1 MSHDALR
8 HVKPACRAVGAYTLA
23 AHRAPIKVNQNE
35 NPFDLPAELK
45 QRVLQAA
52 AERDW
57 ARYPDFDPGE
67 LLARL
72 AEFAGWRPD
81 GVLAGNGSNELIEA
95 TLLVSVG
102 AGTRVVIPE
111 PTFTLYGL
119 MTTLLGG
126 TQVPVPLAPDLS
138 YDGDALLAARRAAAA
153 PVTIVCSPNNPT
165 GSLLAAEHVA
175 RLCDDADGLV
185 VVDEAYHEFSGSTV
199 APLLHAHRNLIVL
212 RTFSKAMGMA
222 GLRVG
227 YLLAAPELVR
237 EINKARLPYNVNFF
251 SQLAALAALEA
262 QDTLRARVALLVRER
277 ERLRGAL
284 AELPGVER
292 VYPSAA
298 NFLLLE
304 LASARPRALFEAL
317 HERGILVRD
326 VSGYP
331 RLSRCLR
338 VSVGTPEEND
348 ALLRAFGPAIEAVG
362 AAPVAAARSI

>member
-1 MSHDALR
+1 MDFDALR

-23 AHRAPIKVNQNE
+23 AQRAPIKVNQNE
-35 NPFDLPAELK
+35 NPFDLPAEIK
-45 QRVLQAA
+45 ERVLRAA
-52 AERDW
+52 AARDW
-57 ARYPDFDPGE
+57 ARYPDFDPVE
-67 LLARL
+67 LLASL
-72 AEFAGWRPD
+72 ASFAGWRSD

-126 TQVPVPLAPDLS
+126 QAVPVPLASDLS
-138 YDGDALLAARRAAAA
+138 YDVESLLAARRATQA

-165 GSLLAAEHVA
+165 GGVLAAEQVA
-175 RLCDDADGLV
+175 RLCADADGLV
-185 VVDEAYHEFSGSTV
+185 VIDEAYHEFSGRTV
-199 APLLHAHRNLIVL
+199 VPLLHAHPNLIVL

-262 QDTLRARVALLVRER
+262 QDVLAARVALLRSER
-277 ERLRGAL
+277 ARLHAGL
-284 AELPGVER
+284 TGVPGVAR
-292 VYPSAA
+292 VYPSEA

-304 LASARPRALFEAL
+304 LARARPRAVFEAL
-317 HERGILVRD
+317 HQRGILVRD

-331 RLSRCLR
+331 RLASCLR
-338 VSVGTPEEND
+338 VSVGTPAEND
-348 ALLRAFGPAIEAVG
+348 ALLAALAPALEAALAEPALASG
-362 AAPVAAARSI
+362 RI

>member
-1 MSHDALR
+1 MTNDPLR

-23 AHRAPIKVNQNE
+23 AHRAAIKVNQNE
-35 NPFDLPAELK
+35 NPFDLPAEIK
-45 QRVLQAA
+45 ARVLRAA

-57 ARYPDFDPGE
+57 ARYPDFDPSE

-102 AGTRVVIPE
+102 AATRVVIPE

-126 TQVPVPLAPDLS
+126 EQVSVPLAADLS
-138 YDGDALLAARRAAAA
+138 YDIEALLAARRSAQA

-165 GSLLAAEHVA
+165 GGTLAAEHVA
-175 RLCDDADGLV
+175 RLCADADGLV
-185 VVDEAYHEFSGSTV
+185 VVDEAYHEFSGHSV
-199 APLLHAHRNLIVL
+199 VPLLHEHRNLIVL

-222 GLRVG
+222 GLRLG
-227 YLLAAPELVR
+227 YLLASPALVR

-251 SQLAALAALEA
+251 SQLAALAVLEA
-262 QDTLRARVALLVRER
+262 RDVLAERVALLRRER
-277 ERLRGAL
+277 ARLAAAL
-284 AELPGVER
+284 TGVPGVER
-292 VYPSAA
+292 VYPSEA
-298 NFLLLE
+298 NFLLLA
-304 LASARPRALFEAL
+304 LAQARPRAVFEAL

-331 RLSRCLR
+331 RLPRCLR

-348 ALLRAFGPAIEAVG
+348 ALLGALAPAIEASLAV
-362 AAPVAAARSI
+362 PVAAGRA